1 MAIPF
6 RLWEFQLLS
15 SSNVFPIAAHPFS
28 LFQSLFFWRE
38 VFSVTQNIHKKRG
51 VVGTGNTSVF
61 SWHQLRRFGGGQS
74 FIVVWGVVGFFF
86 LFWIF
91 ETRFHSIMQ
100 ASLELETILLPQA
113 SKSWDDRCEPP
124 LAAILYPEGKY
135 GGGLSYLWV
144 SLLPCSQ
151 HGFKNV
157 TTPSVPEALIN
168 IGVFPHFCMATTPRI
183 APVLRSLE
191 MAVAIG
197 SRQLICSFC
206 IIDLHMWGFS

>member
-1 MAIPF
+1 MF
-6 RLWEFQLLS
+6 SLQQLILSLYFCLCFFGGRCSVLPKTYIKREVWLEQETPVSSRGTSWGDLVEANHS
-15 SSNVFPIAAHPFS
+15 SSS
-28 LFQSLFFWRE
+28 EGLL
-38 VFSVTQNIHKKRG
+38 G
-51 VVGTGNTSVF
+51 
-61 SWHQLRRFGGGQS
+61 
-74 FIVVWGVVGFFF
+74 FF

-91 ETRFHSIMQ
+91 ETRFHSLMQ

-157 TTPSVPEALIN
+157 ATPSVPEALIN